1 MKGGVGSALGWMSAR
16 ASVCTGNFGCRLRR
30 ACSAASFAEVVGERQ
45 GGRVIG
51 AVGGGGD
58 GGEVGCGEEAVVAM
72 VAVVAGA
79 LGLGVS
85 ADVGAVT
92 ELRFLVLVES
102 SRRLVVVVVVA
113 VVVAVEWGVRKW
125 WGGSVRPFGCRIGSN

>member
-1 MKGGVGSALGWMSAR
+1 MSAR
-16 ASVCTGNFGCRLRR
+16 ASVCTGNLGCRFRR

-51 AVGGGGD
+51 GVGGGG
-58 GGEVGCGEEAVVAM
+58 GGGGVGCGDSGVVF
-72 VAVVAGA
+72 VGA
-79 LGLGVS
+79 LGFGVS

-102 SRRLVVVVVVA
+102 SRRLVVVA

-125 WGGSVRPFGCRIGSN
+125 WGGNFRALGCRIGSN

>member
-1 MKGGVGSALGWMSAR
+1 MSAR
-16 ASVCTGNFGCRLRR
+16 ASVCTGNFGCRFRR

-51 AVGGGGD
+51 AVGGGG
-58 GGEVGCGEEAVVAM
+58 GGVGCGGSGVVF
-72 VAVVAGA
+72 AGA
-79 LGLGVS
+79 LGFGVS
-85 ADVGAVT
+85 ADVGAMT

-102 SRRLVVVVVVA
+102 SRRLVVVVA

-125 WGGSVRPFGCRIGSN
+125 WGGNVRALGCRIGSN

>member
-1 MKGGVGSALGWMSAR
+1 MSAR
-16 ASVCTGNFGCRLRR
+16 ASVCTGNFGCRFRR

-51 AVGGGGD
+51 GVGGGG
-58 GGEVGCGEEAVVAM
+58 GVGCGGSGVEF
-72 VAVVAGA
+72 AGA
-79 LGLGVS
+79 LGFGVS

-102 SRRLVVVVVVA
+102 SRRLVVVVVVVV

-125 WGGSVRPFGCRIGSN
+125 WGGNVRAFGCRIGSN

>member
-1 MKGGVGSALGWMSAR
+1 MSAR

-51 AVGGGGD
+51 AVGGGG
-58 GGEVGCGEEAVVAM
+58 GGGGGVGCGGSGAVI
-72 VAVVAGA
+72 AGA

-85 ADVGAVT
+85 ADVAAVT

-102 SRRLVVVVVVA
+102 SRRLVAVVA
-113 VVVAVEWGVRKW
+113 VIVAVEWGARIW
-125 WGGSVRPFGCRIGSN
+125 WGGSVRALGCRIESN